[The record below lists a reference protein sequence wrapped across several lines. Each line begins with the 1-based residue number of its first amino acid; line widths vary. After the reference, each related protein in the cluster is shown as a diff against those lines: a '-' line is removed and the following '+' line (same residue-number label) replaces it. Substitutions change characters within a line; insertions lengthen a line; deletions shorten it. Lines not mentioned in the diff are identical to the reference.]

1 MRPSVLPSSVP
12 VEGSKIWGTLQLS
25 KEKCWLLNSN
35 AQIWGHGPPSPPS
48 SVGPAPLRRL
58 IIIIIDQRSVPQVR
72 KLKNDASGP
81 CLAPTGFVYMS
92 CALVI

>member
-1 MRPSVLPSSVP
+1 MPKSGGMAQLASLVPSAL
-12 VEGSKIWGTLQLS
+12 
-25 KEKCWLLNSN
+25 
-35 AQIWGHGPPSPPS
+35 
-48 SVGPAPLRRL
+48 LRRL

>member
-1 MRPSVLPSSVP
+1 MA
-12 VEGSKIWGTLQLS
+12 T
-25 KEKCWLLNSN
+25 SN
-35 AQIWGHGPPSPPS
+35 AQIWGHVPIGPLSA
-48 SVGPAPLRRL
+48 VGPAPLLRL
-58 IIIIIDQRSVPQVR
+58 IIIIIDQRSVPLVR

>member
-1 MRPSVLPSSVP
+1 MLA
-12 VEGSKIWGTLQLS
+12 T
-25 KEKCWLLNSN
+25 SN
-35 AQIWGHGPPSPPS
+35 AQIWGYVPIGPAS
-48 SVGPAPLRRL
+48 SVGPAPLLRL

>member
-1 MRPSVLPSSVP
+1 MA
-12 VEGSKIWGTLQLS
+12 T
-25 KEKCWLLNSN
+25 SN
-35 AQIWGHGPPSPPS
+35 AQIWGHGPNGPPS
-48 SVGPAPLRRL
+48 SDVPAPLPRL